1 MNKFQICKLY
11 AALSA
16 CGLLTAMP
24 VAALPMSLAQAPA
37 GSIAVTPPA
46 PNLIL
51 TIDNS
56 NSMNG
61 TDAGQVGSRMA
72 NLKNALATAFSTA
85 NVAEG
90 SIRLGWNTINP
101 LTWNGGVNWTDSAPT
116 NGGEDCSNFSSVPKP
131 SNNCGL
137 QGNIVRPLTAAHRTN
152 FLNWVNTRLAGAGNT
167 PTLHGYFNALKQ
179 YDQAATNVNSPWA
192 EDPGTKVGDYL
203 TCRKSYVM
211 LLTDGDYNRYD
222 SAGVTLGGSADLDS
236 VTRTLGDGTTTYN
249 PAQPYGKIY
258 RQAQNNNFLST
269 NHLEQNVVQTN
280 FNTLSDLAFHYWAK
294 DADSNTGN
302 NNVKELYRV
311 TANENGIDK
320 FWNPKNNPATWQHVS
335 TYTIGY
341 GATASGWA
349 TSPKLTG
356 TETLHSSADLQKL
369 MLAGD
374 PLAWPF
380 QNLTT
385 VNIQQEMMHAAING
399 RGKFYPARTG
409 QDVVDAIK
417 DLIQDVTP
425 VAEQHVTSATGS
437 SLSGYV
443 DSSAFF
449 TKFDSEKWS
458 GDLSAVT
465 ILAGGGVSTG
475 PGPWG
480 VNTAASLLNAKA
492 PGSRNILTSQSTPF
506 AGSTFTWASLSADQQ
521 TALRGTAVVNATTT
535 ALGTSRLN
543 YLRGDR
549 TAEPTLRSRASKL
562 GDIVNSNVW
571 FMKGVPN
578 AGYPS
583 ADYLN
588 YVAVKKAASRKDT
601 VFVGANDGML
611 HGFDATN
618 GNELF
623 AYVPQ
628 GAYANLASLADPAYA
643 HKYFVD
649 GSPFTSDYC
658 KTYDASVPP
667 KCTAWGTALVGF
679 MGAGSK
685 GYFML
690 DVSDPASMSGSKVI
704 MDKTVT
710 TDPDLGYIFQKPVTE
725 KSNPL
730 SSRQI
735 ARMNNGKWALVTG
748 NGYNSADE
756 KAVLIIQYMDGSAP
770 TKIYATT
777 TAGGANGL
785 SAPRLF
791 DLNGDGRV
799 DVAYAGDLKGN
810 LYKFDLGKTSPS
822 DWAVAGGA
830 PMFRAKQGG
839 TDQPITTAPAYMIH
853 PSGGLV
859 VTFGTGQNLT
869 TADRSDT
876 TVQSFYGVYD
886 NGFEYLGTG
895 AGGVK
900 VTAAAD
906 KNLVPWSPYTG
917 LRTTDMVQQ
926 TFTALGS
933 GWTSSSNTT
942 LDSDG
947 DGVVDENFVDVIG
960 TTKRGWYIDLPV
972 QRQRVLRNPGWFD
985 GELLMLYS
993 DVPAVAAASADPC
1006 QAVSTSSASY
1016 FTGVL
1021 NGLTG
1026 NKPVLDPFAGLPPGT
1041 SLVPSDLPTLPTDDN
1056 DGRDLTCVAECTV
1069 GNQKLVKFGRYFK
1082 TPSWR
1087 QMQ

>member
-16 CGLLTAMP
+16 CGLLSAMP
-24 VAALPMSLAQAPA
+24 AAAVPMSLAQAPA

-56 NSMNG
+56 GSMNG
-61 TDAGQVGSRMA
+61 TDAGIVGTRMN
-72 NLKNALATAFSTA
+72 NLRNALLTAFSTA

-101 LTWNGGVNWTDSAPT
+101 LTWDGGRNWNDSDPANG
-116 NGGEDCSNFSSVPKP
+116 NGDCSGFSSVPKP
-131 SNNCGL
+131 SNNCGV

-179 YDQAATNVNSPWA
+179 YDEPATNVNSPWA
-192 EDPGTKVGDYL
+192 EDPGTKAGDYL

-211 LLTDGDYNRYD
+211 LLTDGEYNRYD
-222 SAGVTLGGSADLDS
+222 SAGVTEGGSADLDS
-236 VTRTLGDGTTTYN
+236 VTRTLGDGTTYD
-249 PAQPYGKIY
+249 PSQPYGKIY
-258 RQAQNNNFLST
+258 RQTQPNNFNQT
-269 NHLEQNVVQTN
+269 NHLEQNRAQTN
-280 FNTLSDLAFHYWAK
+280 FNTLADLAFHYWAK
-294 DADSNTGN
+294 DADGNAGN

-311 TANENGIDK
+311 TADDNGVDK

-335 TYTIGY
+335 TYTVGY
-341 GATASGWA
+341 GSTVAGWA
-349 TSPKLTG
+349 TSPRLAPG
-356 TETLHSSADLQKL
+356 ETLHNSADLQSL
-369 MLAGD
+369 MQATN
-374 PLAWPF
+374 PLVWPA
-380 QNLTT
+380 QNFSPVL
-385 VNIQQEMMHAAING
+385 IQQEMMHTAING
-399 RGKFYPARTG
+399 RGKFYPARTA
-409 QDVVDAIK
+409 QDVVDAIN
-417 DLIQDVTP
+417 DLIQDVAP
-425 VAEQHVTSATGS
+425 VAEQHVTSASGS
-437 SLSGYV
+437 SLSGYA
-443 DSSAFF
+443 DSSAFYAAY
-449 TKFDSEKWS
+449 DSAKWS
-458 GDLSAVT
+458 GNVTAVT
-465 ILAGGGVSTG
+465 IQAGGGVVAG
-475 PGPWG
+475 AWG
-480 VNTAASLLNAKA
+480 TNTAASLLDARTPA
-492 PGSRNILTSQSTPF
+492 SRNIITSQSIPTF
-506 AGSTFTWASLSADQQ
+506 AGTAFTWAALNSDQQ

-549 TAEPTLRSRASKL
+549 TGEPTLRSRASKL

-583 ADYLN
+583 PDYLS
-588 YVAVKKAASRKDT
+588 YVAAKKAAARKDT

-658 KTYDASVPP
+658 KTYDTSVPP

-690 DVSDPASMSGSKVI
+690 DVSDPAAMSATKVI

-710 TDPDLGYIFQKPVTE
+710 TDPDMGYIFQKPVTE
-725 KSNPL
+725 KSNAL

-748 NGYNSADE
+748 NGYNSTDE
-756 KAVLIIQYMDGSAP
+756 KAVLIIEYMDGSAP
-770 TKIYATT
+770 KKIYATT
-777 TAGGANGL
+777 TAGAANGL
-785 SAPRLF
+785 SAPRLI

-810 LYKFDLGKTSPS
+810 LYKFNLATLNES
-822 DWAVAGGA
+822 DWGVAGSG
-830 PMFRAKQGG
+830 PMFTAQNGG
-839 TDQPITTAPAYMIH
+839 GADQPITTAPVYQIH

-859 VTFGTGQNLT
+859 VVFGTGQNLT
-869 TADRSDT
+869 VTDRSDIS
-876 TVQSFYGVYD
+876 VQSFYGVYD
-886 NGFEYLGTG
+886 NGFTLTNLN
-895 AGGVK
+895 AGGVT
-900 VTAAAD
+900 VGAAAD
-906 KNLVPWSPYTG
+906 MGKTTWSPYRGT
-917 LRTTDMVQQ
+917 RSTDMVQQ
-926 TFTALGS
+926 TFIAMAG
-933 GWTSSSNTT
+933 GWTSTSNTT
-942 LDSDG
+942 KDTDG
-947 DGVVDENFVDVIG
+947 DGVVDDDFVDVIG

-972 QRQRVLRNPGWFD
+972 QRERVLRNPAWFD

-993 DVPAVAAASADPC
+993 DVPAVAAVTPDPC
-1006 QAVSTSSASY
+1006 QAVSTSAASH
-1016 FTGVL
+1016 FTSVL

-1026 NKPVLDPFAGLPPGT
+1026 NKPNDDVFAGFGGDRKEDNGPK
-1041 SLVPSDLPTLPTDDN
+1041 DLPLDSHPKVDIV
-1056 DGRDLTCVAECTV
+1056 CVAECSKP
-1069 GNQKLVKFGRYFK
+1069 NQQLMLMDRYFK